1 MLTPIEDLAPC
12 CARYWTPFCSA
23 VELIMGMDDPTIALL
38 PNDESLAHGFQE
50 VIVETTQILH
60 KGLP

>member
-1 MLTPIEDLAPC
+1 
-12 CARYWTPFCSA
+12 
-23 VELIMGMDDPTIALL
+23 MGMDDPTIALL